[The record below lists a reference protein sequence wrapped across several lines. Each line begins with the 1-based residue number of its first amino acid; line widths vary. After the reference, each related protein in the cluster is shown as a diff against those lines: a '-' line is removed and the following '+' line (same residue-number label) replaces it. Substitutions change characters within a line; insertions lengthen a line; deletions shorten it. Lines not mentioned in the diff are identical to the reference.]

1 MAHILLSGTYKSN
14 NFSRLCIVCT
24 ITAQSACFA
33 NKKAVLS
40 TQMRCNRGVSNEEK
54 GNEKRVRRRR
64 NRKKRGRNQ
73 KGDAPRRY
81 ERDATTQ

>member
-40 TQMRCNRGVSNEEK
+40 TQMRCNRVVSNEEK
-54 GNEKRVRRRR
+54 GNGKARQKTEKQEEV
-64 NRKKRGRNQ
+64 RKKP
-73 KGDAPRRY
+73 KGGCASPV
-81 ERDATTQ
+81 

>member
-40 TQMRCNRGVSNEEK
+40 TQMRCCGAYEMRKRETG
-54 GNEKRVRRRR
+54 KRVRKRR
-64 NRKKRGRNQ
+64 NQKKRGR
-73 KGDAPRRY
+73 KRKRGCASPL
-81 ERDATTQ
+81 

>member
-40 TQMRCNRGVSNEEK
+40 TQMRCDRSISSQEK
-54 GNEKRVRRRR
+54 R
-64 NRKKRGRNQ
+64 NRK
-73 KGDAPRRY
+73 ARRK
-81 ERDATTQ
+81 TKK